1 MAMLTDAATPNPTT
15 EATASHEP
23 RALARFATTL
33 AHVLSTPLGAIGLAL
48 VLLIVLTALLA
59 PTIAPYDPTA
69 INVKNRLAD
78 PSLAHLL
85 GTDQLG
91 RDLFSRVILGTRTA
105 MTVALTALATA
116 LALALPL
123 GLVAG
128 YGPRWLDGLMVLM
141 FDSISSLPMIML
153 GLAVVVLIGPGL
165 PTVIL
170 VIVLYCVPSYA
181 RLVRTQT
188 LSLKSRDFIKAEQAM
203 DAGTPRILFRHLLPN
218 VIGPLLILA
227 CLDISTVITLEAG
240 LSFLGLGV
248 KPQIPSW
255 GNILSDG
262 FAVIRKSAVPVV
274 AGGVPLVLATLGFT
288 FFGEALR
295 DALDP
300 RLARERRP

>member
-1 MAMLTDAATPNPTT
+1 MTAASLETKALQPA
-15 EATASHEP
+15 EAGWL
-23 RALARFATTL
+23 RRVG
-33 AHVLSTPLGAIGLAL
+33 HVAGEIVHTPLGAIGLAL
-48 VLLIVLTALLA
+48 VALILAVALFA
-59 PTIAPYDPTA
+59 PWIAPYSPTA
-69 INVKNRLAD
+69 ISVKERLAD
-78 PSLAHLL
+78 PSLSHLL

-91 RDLFSRVILGTRTA
+91 RDLLCRVIVGTQTA
-105 MTVALTALATA
+105 MTVAVTALSIA
-116 LALALPL
+116 LVAALPL

-128 YGPRWLDGLMVLM
+128 YGPRWLDALLILV
-141 FDSISSLPMIML
+141 FDSLSSLPMIML
-153 GLAVVVLIGPGL
+153 GLAVVVLLGPGI

-170 VIVLYCVPSYA
+170 VIVLYSVPSYA

-203 DAGTPRILFRHLLPN
+203 NASTPRILFKHLLPN

-248 KPQIPSW
+248 KPQVPSW

-262 FAVIRKSAVPVV
+262 FSVIRSTALPVI
-274 AGGVPLVLATLGFT
+274 AGGVPLILATIGFT

-300 RLARERRP
+300 KLARERKP

>member
-1 MAMLTDAATPNPTT
+1 MVVMEINTGTSIRNPV
-15 EATASHEP
+15 EPGFLRRAGRVASQV
-23 RALARFATTL
+23 FF
-33 AHVLSTPLGAIGLAL
+33 TPLGGIGCTL
-48 VLLIVLTALLA
+48 VLLILVIALFAPALA
-59 PTIAPYDPTA
+59 PYSPTA
-69 INVKNRLAD
+69 INVKERLAD
-78 PSLAHLL
+78 PSLHHLL

-91 RDLFSRVILGTRTA
+91 RDLLSRVMVGTQTA
-105 MTVALTALATA
+105 MMVAMSALSIA
-116 LALALPL
+116 LLAALPL
-123 GLVAG
+123 GLIAG
-128 YGPRWLDGLMVLM
+128 YGPRWLDACLILV
-141 FDSISSLPMIML
+141 FDSLSSLPMIML
-153 GLAVVVLIGPGL
+153 GLAIVVLLGPGI

-170 VIVLYCVPSYA
+170 VIVIYSVPSYA

-203 DAGTPRILFRHLLPN
+203 NASTPRILFGHLLPN

-248 KPQIPSW
+248 KPQVPSW

-262 FAVIRKSAVPVV
+262 FSVIRSTALPVI
-274 AGGVPLVLATLGFT
+274 AGGVPLILATIGFT

-300 RLARERRP
+300 KLARERKP

>member
-1 MAMLTDAATPNPTT
+1 MAAIISNI
-15 EATASHEP
+15 EAQAPMAKEP
-23 RALARFATTL
+23 GWLGRAGRVMGLVFF
-33 AHVLSTPLGAIGLAL
+33 TPLGGIGCSL
-48 VLLIVLTALLA
+48 VVAIVLIALFA
-59 PTIAPYDPTA
+59 PAIAPYNPAA
-69 INVKNRLAD
+69 ISVKERLAD

-91 RDLFSRVILGTRTA
+91 RDLLSRVIMGTRTA
-105 MTVALTALATA
+105 MTVALTALS
-116 LALALPL
+116 LALVAALPL
-123 GLVAG
+123 GLIAG
-128 YGPRWLDGLMVLM
+128 YGPRWLDAVLILV
-141 FDSISSLPMIML
+141 FDSLSSIPMIML
-153 GLAVVVLIGPGL
+153 GLAIVALVGPGVS
-165 PTVIL
+165 TVIF
-170 VIVLYCVPSYA
+170 VIVLYCIPSYA

-203 DAGTPRILFRHLLPN
+203 NASTPRILFRHLLPN

-262 FAVIRKSAVPVV
+262 FAVIRTTPLPVI
-274 AGGVPLVLATLGFT
+274 AGGLPLILATIGFT
-288 FFGEALR
+288 FFGEAMR

-300 RLARERRP
+300 KLSRERH